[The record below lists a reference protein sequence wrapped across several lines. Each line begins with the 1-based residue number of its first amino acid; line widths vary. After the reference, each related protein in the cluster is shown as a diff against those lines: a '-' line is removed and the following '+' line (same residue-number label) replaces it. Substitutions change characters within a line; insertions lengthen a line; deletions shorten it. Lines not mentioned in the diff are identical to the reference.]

1 MTSQR
6 SDGSQKIAL
15 FLNATPHDVIIPLN
29 LAGSQYFRNTGYCR
43 LQLKSIHWPYT
54 SPATGTGHLVL
65 TIENFAP
72 NTIIHGDRSM
82 QYTWLCPI
90 NIESTTGLYDFY
102 SQTSS
107 DDIVIDY
114 STLSRSPLLRM
125 SIRFLYGESPLTSPP
140 VTPSVTADNSLSIEF
155 EIS

>member
-6 SDGSQKIAL
+6 SEGSQKIAIL
-15 FLNATPHDVIIPLN
+15 LNATPHDVAIPLN

-54 SPATGTGHLVL
+54 SPVIGTGHIAL

-90 NIESTTGLYDFY
+90 NIEATTGLYDFF
-102 SQTSS
+102 SQTSA

-125 SIRFLYGESPLTSPP
+125 SIRFLHGGSPLTSTP
-140 VTPSVTADNSLSIEF
+140 VTPSVTAGNCLSIEF